1 LKTKNVDDELRYK
14 AYKNKLT
21 SILRYCEK
29 QYYSKQ
35 LSVSKGNIKKTWNI
49 INSLI
54 KPKRENNV
62 EFDELRKVRS
72 LKDVANGFNN
82 FFTDIGPNLARKI
95 SPSPKDV
102 EDFLKNRNTH
112 NMFLSPVTVH
122 ELLLTVNG
130 LQSKKSKDCLGLN
143 MSLIKDLFPNI
154 VNPLLDICNKSLQ
167 QGIFPDKMKVAKV
180 IPIFKAGDKSCYSNY
195 RPISLL
201 PQFSKILEKI
211 YTNRL
216 DNFLSK
222 HEIISTNQY
231 GFQKNC
237 STSAAVIELV
247 EQITDNIE
255 NNLITAGIFIDL
267 QKAFDTVNHD
277 ILLRKL
283 EHYGIRGVALD
294 WAKSYLTNR
303 QQYVTVNEINSDKRR
318 IECGVPQGSVL
329 GPKFF
334 LIYINDISHISDLL
348 KFILFAD
355 DTTILCSHN
364 NINDLIK
371 TANTELNKLCHWFSA
386 NKLSLNINKTNYMLF
401 STKHLI
407 ATDYEHTISMC
418 NTNIERVDACKFLGV
433 HVDDKL
439 NWKKQICQIQAKL
452 SKTLGILY
460 RTRNLLEE
468 NTLKTLYNSLFL
480 PYLNY
485 CCEIW
490 GNTLK
495 TNLRPIELLQ
505 KKALRIICN
514 ASRYECTTPLFE
526 RLNLLKFKDLVKWKT
541 ASVMQKVFLEQMPK
555 KIQQYFEIKKTKYP
569 RRHLNKF
576 TLNPHRTRLKSLSL
590 SVIGVQTWNKLDF
603 NTTTL
608 NSNALFK
615 FELKQLL
622 IANYST

>member
-1 LKTKNVDDELRYK
+1 
-14 AYKNKLT
+14 
-21 SILRYCEK
+21 
-29 QYYSKQ
+29 
-35 LSVSKGNIKKTWNI
+35 
-49 INSLI
+49 
-54 KPKRENNV
+54 
-62 EFDELRKVRS
+62 
-72 LKDVANGFNN
+72 
-82 FFTDIGPNLARKI
+82 
-95 SPSPKDV
+95 
-102 EDFLKNRNTH
+102 
-112 NMFLSPVTVH
+112 
-122 ELLLTVNG
+122 
-130 LQSKKSKDCLGLN
+130 
-143 MSLIKDLFPNI
+143 
-154 VNPLLDICNKSLQ
+154 
-167 QGIFPDKMKVAKV
+167 
-180 IPIFKAGDKSCYSNY
+180 
-195 RPISLL
+195 L
-201 PQFSKILEKI
+201 PQFSRILEKL

-222 HEIISTNQY
+222 HEIISTSQY

-237 STSAAVIELV
+237 STSAAVIELI

-255 NNLITAGIFIDL
+255 NNLVTAGIFIDL

-303 QQYVTVNEINSDKRR
+303 QQFVTVNEMNSDKRR

-355 DTTILCSHN
+355 DTTILCSQD

-386 NKLSLNINKTNYMLF
+386 NKLSLNLTKTNYMLF
-401 STKHLI
+401 STKHLAI
-407 ATDYEHTISMC
+407 NNEHTISMC
-418 NTNIERVDACKFLGV
+418 NTDIARVDACKFLGV
-433 HVDDKL
+433 YIDDKL
-439 NWKKQICQIQAKL
+439 NWTKQSSQIQTKL

-460 RTRNLLEE
+460 RTRNLLDET
-468 NTLKTLYNSLFL
+468 TLKTLYNSLFL

-505 KKALRIICN
+505 RKSLRLISN
-514 ASRYECTTPLFE
+514 VSRYECTTPLFA
-526 RLNLLKFKDLVKWKT
+526 RFNLLKFKDLVKWKT
-541 ASVMQKVFLEQMPK
+541 ATVMQKVFLGQMPK
-555 KIQQYFEIKKTKYP
+555 KIQQYFTIKKTKYP
-569 RRHLNKF
+569 RRQLNKF
-576 TLNPHRTRLKSLSL
+576 TLNLHRTRLKSLSL
-590 SVIGVQTWNKLDF
+590 AVIGVKTWNDIDF
-603 NTTTL
+603 SSTTL

-615 FELKQLL
+615 LKLKQLL
-622 IANYST
+622 IANYSA